1 MRYDTILEDIF
12 GQKVKL
18 KILRYLV
25 SNPEGKSARGIAA
38 ASDVNHWQCSKT
50 LKALHASGIISL
62 KLTGNNHIYALN
74 KSAYLVKEIIEPLF
88 SKEKEYL
95 GNMLKSSKTL
105 SSKNVESVSLFGST
119 ARGENSSES
128 DVDLFVVVKDG
139 KEKVTEQFDSEKQ
152 ALRTEFGLKV
162 SPYYVTEKE
171 LKNRFSQKDSLIK
184 EVVRDY
190 ITIKGKTIGELLSK

>member
-1 MRYDTILEDIF
+1 MRYNTILEDIF

-105 SSKNVESVSLFGST
+105 SSKNVESVSLFGR
-119 ARGENSSES
+119 A
-128 DVDLFVVVKDG
+128 
-139 KEKVTEQFDSEKQ
+139 
-152 ALRTEFGLKV
+152 AL
-162 SPYYVTEKE
+162 
-171 LKNRFSQKDSLIK
+171 
-184 EVVRDY
+184 
-190 ITIKGKTIGELLSK
+190 